1 MCLVAHSCRPGQQRR
16 SASWALRGGSC
27 GVARGAREEDERDC
41 RGGGGWRPCLLYSAL
56 GVKVTEE
63 GGA

>member
-27 GVARGAREEDERDC
+27 GVARGAREEDDRDC
-41 RGGGGWRPCLLYSAL
+41 RGRRWMEAL
-56 GVKVTEE
+56 PFILSLRGKSN
-63 GGA
+63 